1 MNAYITFGLFA
12 LYVAS
17 ISLVLVLVGS
27 QDAVLAL
34 LRRFWGRTRGYSLY
48 FIANVA
54 IPILI
59 CILCLGWGVRQY
71 DAGLEKKSFSHPLRL
86 NVENYRHYMHM
97 LKKEPVMDMPGVVYG
112 A

>member
-1 MNAYITFGLFA
+1 MNAHIVFGLFA
-12 LYVAS
+12 LYVAAIS
-17 ISLVLVLVGS
+17 LSLVLVGR

-54 IPILI
+54 LPILI

-71 DAGLEKKSFSHPLRL
+71 DARIVTNTFTHPLQL
-86 NVENYRHYMHM
+86 NVETYRHFMHM
-97 LKKEPVMDMPGVVYG
+97 LKKEPGPDVLGVVYG